1 MQLFEFYG
9 NALNSHKRSIDKL
22 NGNLAKFDINQLLKR
37 DQFKTINELS
47 GGKGVTNWSSV
58 KGSVRVKTT
67 YTAATRSCKTLFK
80 LHKNVIFQFT
90 ELRGYAIVL
99 GDSKLWQSATTKRHI
114 NYLLKLLLIP
124 FKYVTI
130 NDEPYL
136 IGTLNNNS
144 NIQKRLSLNTT
155 YYLNDL

>member
-1 MQLFEFYG
+1 MIKIV
-9 NALNSHKRSIDKL
+9 LNT
-22 NGNLAKFDINQLLKR
+22 LL
-37 DQFKTINELS
+37 
-47 GGKGVTNWSSV
+47 V
-58 KGSVRVKTT
+58 
-67 YTAATRSCKTLFK
+67 

-114 NYLLKLLLIP
+114 NYLLRLLLIP

-130 NDEPYL
+130 NNEPYL

-155 YYLNDL
+155 YFLNDL